1 MEQARMGFLK
11 KVYGS
16 LAGLLACL
24 VAGAMVGKFVPEF
37 GDWASVLA
45 QLYLGVIGMAA
56 LPLLVVATFFGL
68 RQTLALPQPGRRGL
82 MLVAL
87 AIALVASCAAVGTL
101 VAAVAEP
108 GGGQDQTTRA
118 YLGSMVQQAGSE
130 AGDAEMSLNEDAPL
144 LVVARA
150 SWIEDFFPSN
160 FFRALADGKSLGI
173 LLCAILFG
181 LAFATLTRDRN
192 TALTGIFEAVYRA
205 LEIIISRVNMFIP
218 VLVFS
223 MAAFFVARTDGR
235 TIAAMG
241 GFIGWFVLLA
251 LVLSAT
257 ALAIVRKQCD
267 LPMQE
272 VMGALKT
279 PMLISLTSAS
289 TTASIPDTIEA
300 MSSKLG
306 FSRGIVE
313 LVTPIS
319 SVFMRGGSA
328 LYFALATVF
337 VANLYGRSL
346 GPQEL
351 AMVAAGASLAA
362 FASAGH
368 NSVANVGYTT
378 MVLGMLQLPTEAA
391 LALFLAIDLICE
403 GPRNLLTLLSSCAL
417 MSLVSRGLPSE
428 RAAAAD
434 SMAAVPA
441 PAIRFAFTRTELLVG
456 AGGCLAVVVLV
467 VLLGV
472 GVGLKR
478 GADTPS
484 PRVTVGMVH
493 PSFARM
499 PA

>member
-1 MEQARMGFLK
+1 MGFLK

-101 VAAVAEP
+101 VAAVVEP
-108 GGGQDQTTRA
+108 GGSQDQATRA
-118 YLGSMVQQAGSE
+118 YLGGMVQKAGSE
-130 AGDAEMSLNEDAPL
+130 AGDAEMLLNEDVPQA
-144 LVVARA
+144 VAARE

-241 GFIGWFVLLA
+241 GFIGWFLLLSLA
-251 LVLSAT
+251 LSAA